1 MKDLQMFCFQ
11 CEQTAKGQGCTR
23 LGVCGKQPETAALQ
37 DLLIFSLKGLSQAAL
52 AGREEGVVDSVENYD
67 IKPISTPEEDLKAIL
82 G

>member
-37 DLLIFSLKGLSQAAL
+37 DLLIFSLKGLSQAAH